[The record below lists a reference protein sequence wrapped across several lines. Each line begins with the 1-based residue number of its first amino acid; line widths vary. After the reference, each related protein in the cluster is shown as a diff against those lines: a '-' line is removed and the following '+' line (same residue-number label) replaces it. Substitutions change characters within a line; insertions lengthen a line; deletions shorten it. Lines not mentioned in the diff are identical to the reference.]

1 MVIKHTHGIWRRIP
15 HQVSLLLVR
24 RKLLN
29 LICWFCILIIC
40 WKYLSSFIVF
50 WWGKK
55 NLRFLLSCTSCTP
68 MLVTLL
74 SAHLIFSAIV
84 LLWAADSYL
93 RVLNRIHLLV
103 CILFQV
109 FGCLFYFIFLPENV
123 TLFWYSTHLRIFDF
137 WSVKGVILPCLSM
150 FHVAAT
156 HEISLHHY
164 LTCP

>member
-1 MVIKHTHGIWRRIP
+1 MVIEHTNGIQRRIT
-15 HQVSLLLVR
+15 HQVSLLLVC

-40 WKYLSSFIVF
+40 WKYLSSFSVF

-55 NLRFLLSCTSCTP
+55 NLSFLLSCTSCMS

-74 SAHLIFSAIV
+74 STLLTFSAIV

-103 CILFQV
+103 CVLFQV
-109 FGCLFYFIFLPENV
+109 FVFFFFFTRKCYTLLIFYTSAYLWFLSKE
-123 TLFWYSTHLRIFDF
+123 L
-137 WSVKGVILPCLSM
+137 WSVKGVILPCLAFPCFM
-150 FHVAAT
+150 
-156 HEISLHHY
+156 
-164 LTCP
+164 